1 MFIIMHQCAQPP
13 PPPHPGLLRVICLPR
28 HSRGGAFANFALPR
42 GPGICQPRGH
52 LRAFDT
58 HAVSYKNITR
68 QKVLL
73 EKKQIGSPVKDRN
86 KLKRVV
92 KACSR
97 FYAYLPSL
105 LFKPELHSGNRGY
118 RCESTC
124 FGYWIKFLLIL
135 FQEHP
140 FIFIQLFITYNV
152 TALY

>member
-1 MFIIMHQCAQPP
+1 MFFYVYYNASVRPTP

-105 LFKPELHSGNRGY
+105 LSQNYIAETGAIDVNQRVLVI
-118 RCESTC
+118 ESNFC
-124 FGYWIKFLLIL
+124 
-135 FQEHP
+135 
-140 FIFIQLFITYNV
+140 
-152 TALY
+152 